1 MDKVRVRYAPSPT
14 GDPHV
19 GNLRTALFNWLLA
32 RRHGGAFVLRVEDTD
47 QDRKQEGS
55 LEKIL
60 ESLRWLGLDWDEGPE
75 VGGPYGPYFQSQ
87 RLELYQAESE
97 RLLGNG
103 SAYRCYCSVD
113 ELARRR
119 KEQQQAGLRGGYNG
133 FCRELTDSQRKSYEE
148 EGIPSVVR
156 FAMPL
161 SGETQVDDLVRGRVS
176 WSNDTQEDF
185 VIIKSDGFPT
195 YHLASVV
202 DDHAMDITH
211 VMRAEEWLPSVP
223 RHVRLYESLGYEP
236 PLFAHL
242 PMIHGPDHS
251 KLSKRHG
258 AAALLEYRDMGYLP
272 HAMINFMALLG
283 WALDDKTDLM
293 SMQTL
298 TENFSIDR
306 INKSAAIFDMERL
319 QWMNGHYIREMDVS
333 DLTDRMAPFVEKE
346 LGPVDMGLLSR
357 VAPLVQERIKTL
369 DEAPYRV
376 AYFFRDVEFEEGE
389 FERSLGFEGVEH
401 ALESASKLL
410 DSTDSYTAAALETE
424 LRGLGEELGLSGR
437 KFFGALRATLT
448 GRKATPPLFDTM
460 EVLGRDIC
468 VRRIDSALELL
479 KETRTSASA
488 GASSPTGE

>member
-1 MDKVRVRYAPSPT
+1 MTKVRVRYAPSPT

-32 RRHGGAFVLRVEDTD
+32 RRHGGTFVLRVEDTD

-75 VGGPYGPYFQSQ
+75 TGGPYAPYFQSQ
-87 RLELYQAESE
+87 RLDLYRAESE
-97 RLLGNG
+97 RLLDNG
-103 SAYRCYCSVD
+103 AAYRCYCSVE

-119 KEQQQAGLRGGYNG
+119 KEQQQAGQRGGCNRA
-133 FCRELTDSQRKSYEE
+133 CRELTYTDRKSNEAV
-148 EGIPSVVR
+148 GTASVVR
-156 FAMPL
+156 FAMPQI
-161 SGETQVDDLVRGRVS
+161 GETQVDDLVRGHVS
-176 WSNDTQEDF
+176 WGNETQEDF

-195 YHLASVV
+195 YHMASVV

-223 RHVRLYESLGYEP
+223 RHVRLYEALGYEP

-242 PMIHGPDHS
+242 PMIHGPDHA

-258 AAALLEYRDMGYLP
+258 AASLLEYRDMGYLP

-298 TENFSIDR
+298 TDNFSIDR

-333 DLTDRMAPFVEKE
+333 DLADSMAPFVEKE
-346 LGPVDMGLLSR
+346 LGRVDRGLLAN
-357 VAPLVQERIKTL
+357 VAPLVQERMKTL

-376 AYFFRDVEFEEGE
+376 AYFFNNVEFEEGE
-389 FERSLGFEGVEH
+389 FEKSLGFEGAEE
-401 ALESASKLL
+401 ALKRASAQLSSTEPYSASM
-410 DSTDSYTAAALETE
+410 LETE
-424 LRGLGEELGLSGR
+424 LRALGEELGLSGR
-437 KFFGALRATLT
+437 KFFGALRAALT
-448 GRKATPPLFDTM
+448 GRKATPPLFDMM
-460 EVLGRDIC
+460 EVLGRDVCI
-468 VRRIDSALELL
+468 RRIDSALELL
-479 KETRTSASA
+479 REVRTSA
-488 GASSPTGE
+488 

>member
-1 MDKVRVRYAPSPT
+1 MTKVRVRYAPSPT

-75 VGGPYGPYFQSQ
+75 TGGPYAPYFQSQ
-87 RLELYQAESE
+87 RLELYRAESE
-97 RLLGNG
+97 RLVENG
-103 SAYRCYCSVD
+103 AAYHCYCTVE

-133 FCRELTDSQRKSYEE
+133 ACRELTNSQRKSYEAA
-148 EGIPSVVR
+148 GTDSVVR
-156 FAMPL
+156 FAMPQ
-161 SGETQVDDLVRGRVS
+161 SGETQVDDLVRGHVS
-176 WSNDTQEDF
+176 WGNDTQEDF
-185 VIIKSDGFPT
+185 VIIKSDRFPT
-195 YHLASVV
+195 YHMASVV

-223 RHVRLYESLGYEP
+223 RHVRLYEALGYEP

-242 PMIHGPDHS
+242 PMIHGPDHA

-258 AAALLEYRDMGYLP
+258 AASLLEYRDMGYLP

-293 SMQTL
+293 SVQTL
-298 TENFSIDR
+298 TDNFSIDR

-333 DLTDRMAPFVEKE
+333 DLADSMAPFVEKE
-346 LGPVDMGLLSR
+346 LGPVNRELLDR
-357 VAPLVQERIKTL
+357 VTPLVQERMKTL

-376 AYFFRDVEFEEGE
+376 AYFFNDVEFEDGE
-389 FERSLGFEGVEH
+389 FDRSLGFEGAED
-401 ALESASKLL
+401 ALKRASDLL
-410 DSTDSYTAAALETE
+410 SSTEPYRASMLETE
-424 LRGLGEELGLSGR
+424 LRALGEDLGLSGR
-437 KFFGALRATLT
+437 KFFGALRAALT
-448 GRKATPPLFDTM
+448 GRKATPPLFDMM

-468 VRRIDSALELL
+468 IRRIDSALELL
-479 KETRTSASA
+479 REVRTSA
-488 GASSPTGE
+488 

>member
-47 QDRKQEGS
+47 QDRQQEGS
-55 LEKIL
+55 LDKIL

-75 VGGPYGPYFQSQ
+75 VGGSYGPYFQSE

-97 RLLGNG
+97 RLMENG
-103 SAYRCYCSVD
+103 AAYRCYCSVE

-133 FCRELTDSQRKSYEE
+133 ACRELTDAQRKSYESE
-148 EGIPSVVR
+148 ETAWVVR
-156 FAMPL
+156 FVMPRN
-161 SGETQVDDLVRGRVS
+161 GETHVDDLVRGQVS

-223 RHVRLYESLGYEP
+223 RHVRLYESLGYDP

-258 AAALLEYRDMGYLP
+258 AASLLEYRDMGYLP

-298 TENFSIDR
+298 TENFSVDR

-333 DLTDRMAPFVEKE
+333 DLTDQMVPFVEKE
-346 LGPVDMGLLSR
+346 LGWVDRGLLSK
-357 VAPLVQERIKTL
+357 VAPLVQERMKQL

-376 AYFFRDVEFEEGE
+376 AYFFRDVEYEEGE

-410 DSTDSYTAAALETE
+410 GSMDSYTAAALETE
-424 LRGLGEELGLSGR
+424 LRALGEELGLSGR
-437 KFFGALRATLT
+437 RFFGALRAALT

-460 EVLGRDIC
+460 EVLGRDTC

-479 KETRTSASA
+479 KEARTSASA
-488 GASSPTGE
+488 GAAGPTGE

>member
-1 MDKVRVRYAPSPT
+1 MSKVRVRYAPSPT

-47 QDRKQEGS
+47 QERRQEGS
-55 LEKIL
+55 LDRIL

-75 VGGPYGPYFQSQ
+75 TGGPYGPYFQSQ
-87 RLELYQAESE
+87 RLELYRAESE
-97 RLLGNG
+97 RLLDSGG
-103 SAYRCYCSVD
+103 AYRCSCSVE
-113 ELARRR
+113 ELDRRR
-119 KEQQQAGLRGGYNG
+119 KEQQKAGLRGGYNG
-133 FCRELTDSQRKSYEE
+133 ACRDLTAAQRKSKEA
-148 EGIPSVVR
+148 EGNVSVVR
-156 FAMPL
+156 FAMPRD
-161 SGETQVDDLVRGRVS
+161 GETWVDDLVRGRVS
-176 WSNDTQEDF
+176 WSNDTLEDF

-211 VMRAEEWLPSVP
+211 VMRAEEWLPSTP

-242 PMIHGPDHS
+242 PMINGPDHA

-258 AAALLEYRDMGYLP
+258 AASLLEYRDMGYLP

-283 WALDDKTDLM
+283 WALDDKTNLM

-306 INKSAAIFDMERL
+306 INKSAAIFDVERL
-319 QWMNGHYIREMDVS
+319 QWMNGHYIRELDAS
-333 DLTDRMAPFVEKE
+333 DLTDRMAPFVENE
-346 LGPVDMGLLSR
+346 LGPVDKGLLAR
-357 VAPLVQERIKTL
+357 ITPLVQERMKQL

-376 AYFFRDVEFEEGE
+376 AYFFKDVEFEEGE
-389 FERSLGFEGVEH
+389 FQRSLGFEGAEH
-401 ALESASKLL
+401 ALESAGKLL
-410 DSTDSYTAAALETE
+410 SSMETYSAAVLETE
-424 LRGLGEELGLSGR
+424 LRSLGEELGLSGR
-437 KFFGALRATLT
+437 RFFGALRAAFT

-460 EVLGRDIC
+460 EALGRDVCI
-468 VRRIDSALELL
+468 RRIDAALALL
-479 KETRTSASA
+479 REARPSSAS
-488 GASSPTGE
+488 GPSGPTAE

>member
-1 MDKVRVRYAPSPT
+1 M
-14 GDPHV
+14 
-19 GNLRTALFNWLLA
+19 
-32 RRHGGAFVLRVEDTD
+32 RVEDTD

-75 VGGPYGPYFQSQ
+75 AGGPYAPYFQSQ
-87 RLELYQAESE
+87 RLDLYQAESE
-97 RLLGNG
+97 RLMENG
-103 SAYRCYCSVD
+103 TAYRCYCSVE

-133 FCRELTDSQRKSYEE
+133 ACRSLTDAQRKSYEAD
-148 EGIPSVVR
+148 GVASVVR
-156 FAMPL
+156 FAMPQ
-161 SGETQVDDLVRGRVS
+161 SGETQADDLVRGRVS

-223 RHVRLYESLGYEP
+223 RHVRLYEALGYEP

-346 LGPVDMGLLSR
+346 LGPVDRELLSR

-389 FERSLGFEGVEH
+389 FDRSLGFEGVEH

-410 DSTDSYTAAALETE
+410 GSMDSYIASSLETE
-424 LRGLGEELGLSGR
+424 LRALGEELGLSGR
-437 KFFGALRATLT
+437 KFFGALRAALT

-479 KETRTSASA
+479 KEARTSASA
-488 GASSPTGE
+488 GAASPTAE

>member
-1 MDKVRVRYAPSPT
+1 MTKVRVRYAPSPT

-75 VGGPYGPYFQSQ
+75 TGGPYAPYFQSQ
-87 RLELYQAESE
+87 RLELYKAESE
-97 RLLGNG
+97 RLLQSG
-103 SAYRCYCSVD
+103 SAYRCYCTVE

-133 FCRELTDSQRKSYEE
+133 ACRDLTDPQRKSYEAA
-148 EGIPSVVR
+148 GTASVVR
-156 FAMPL
+156 FAMPR
-161 SGETQVDDLVRGRVS
+161 SGDTQVDDLVRGQVS
-176 WSNDTQEDF
+176 WGNDTQEDF

-195 YHLASVV
+195 YHMASVV

-223 RHVRLYESLGYEP
+223 RHVRLYEALGYEP

-242 PMIHGPDHS
+242 PMIHGPDHA

-258 AAALLEYRDMGYLP
+258 AASLLEYRDMGYLP

-293 SMQTL
+293 SLQTL
-298 TENFSIDR
+298 TDNFSIDR

-333 DLTDRMAPFVEKE
+333 DLADSMAPFVEEK
-346 LGPVDMGLLSR
+346 LGPVDQGLLAK

-376 AYFFRDVEFEEGE
+376 AYFFNDVEFEDGE
-389 FERSLGFEGVEH
+389 FEKSLGFEGAEE
-401 ALESASKLL
+401 ALKRASDLL
-410 DSTDSYTAAALETE
+410 RSTETYGASTLETE
-424 LRGLGEELGLSGR
+424 LRALGEDLGLSGR
-437 KFFGALRATLT
+437 RFFGALRAALT
-448 GRKATPPLFDTM
+448 GRKATPPLFDLM

-468 VRRIDSALELL
+468 IRRIDSALELL
-479 KETRTSASA
+479 KEVRASA
-488 GASSPTGE
+488 